1 LKFLKNRC
9 IIVIIREKGGLV
21 MTEKRENWGSKLGLI
36 LAMAGN
42 AVGLGNF
49 WRYPYQAAANGGG
62 AFMIP
67 YFGALILMGLPLMF
81 IEWSLGRYGGK
92 YGHGSLGPMVYLQAR
107 EGIKPRTAAILGGI
121 AGGLALG
128 VTVLVNSYYNHI
140 IGWTFGYAFLS
151 LTGGYMDKAISTGEF
166 FVNYIQSPGLVFPF
180 WIFALL
186 VLAFA
191 VAGGIQKGIEVLAK
205 FMMPTIYVV
214 GAILIVRTM
223 TLGTPV
229 NPDWSPIAGLNFI
242 WSPRWDALSWK
253 AALAA
258 AGQIFFT
265 LSLGMGIICN
275 YASYLKPDDD
285 IVLSGVATV
294 SLNELAEVILGG
306 TIAIPIAYTY
316 LGEAGMQASIGLSF
330 ISLPNIFREMGG
342 GQIFGAFWF
351 ILLAFAGVTSAVAMY
366 NYIVALLEES
376 FGMAKKSAAALVF
389 FLYIAVGLPVC
400 LEPILT
406 KTADL
411 AYFTEVDN
419 WVGSY
424 LLVFLG
430 GLEAIVVGWLMGK
443 KGLDEINNGSYWK
456 LPEWFYKLFM
466 QFLTPVSI
474 ILLLIMST
482 RDYFIAGYFKAVPSF
497 VANSPQLVP
506 WVNGA
511 RIVMVIVVTLGFI
524 QAYKT
529 IKDKYSAELQSNE
542 VSIRK

>member
-1 LKFLKNRC
+1 
-9 IIVIIREKGGLV
+9 

-49 WRYPYQAAANGGG
+49 WRYPYTAAKNGGG
-62 AFMIP
+62 SFMIP
-67 YFGALILMGLPLMF
+67 YFAALILMGIPLMF
-81 IEWSLGRYGGK
+81 VEWSLGRYGGK

-107 EGIKPRTAAILGGI
+107 EGVKPRTAAILGGF
-121 AGGLALG
+121 AGAVALG

-140 IGWTFGYAFLS
+140 IGWTLGYAFES
-151 LTGGYMDKAISTGEF
+151 LTGGYMDQSVSTGEF
-166 FVNYIQSPGLVFPF
+166 FVNYIQSPALVFTF
-180 WIFALL
+180 WIIALA
-186 VLAFA
+186 VLYLA

-205 FMMPTIYVV
+205 FMMPTIYIF
-214 GAILIVRTM
+214 GAILIVRTL

-229 NPDWSPIAGLNFI
+229 NPDWSPIKGLDYI
-242 WSPRWDALSWK
+242 WSPRWQDLNWNS
-253 AALAA
+253 ALAA

-285 IVLSGVATV
+285 IVLSGFATV

-316 LGEAGMQASIGLSF
+316 LGPEGLSASIGLSF
-330 ISLPNIFREMGG
+330 ISLPNIFRTMGG
-342 GQIFGAFWF
+342 GQLMGAFWF
-351 ILLAFAGVTSAVAMY
+351 LLLAFAGITSAVAMY
-366 NYIVALLEES
+366 NYIVSLLEES
-376 FGMAKKSAAALVF
+376 FGMAKKKASLSVF
-389 FLYIAVGLPVC
+389 FLYILVGLPVA

-411 AYFTEVDN
+411 AYFSELDN
-419 WVGSY
+419 WVGTY
-424 LLVFLG
+424 LLVVLG
-430 GLEAIVVGWLMGK
+430 GLEIIVVGWLNGK
-443 KGLDEINNGSYWK
+443 NSLEEINRGGYWK
-456 LPEWFYKLFM
+456 LSGWFYKAFI

-474 ILLLIMST
+474 IVLLVMST
-482 RDYFIAGYFKAVPSF
+482 INQFKAGYFKLVPDF
-497 VANSPQLVP
+497 VAGTPVLIP
-506 WVNGA
+506 WVQGA
-511 RIVMVIVVTLGFI
+511 RVVMVLVLAFGFY

-529 IKDKYSAELQSNE
+529 VKEKYGVELESGN

>member
-1 LKFLKNRC
+1 
-9 IIVIIREKGGLV
+9 
-21 MTEKRENWGSKLGLI
+21 MAEKRENWGSKLGLI

-49 WRYPYQAAANGGG
+49 WRYPYQAAKNGGG

-67 YFGALILMGLPLMF
+67 YFGALILMGIPLMF
-81 IEWSLGRYGGK
+81 VEWNLGRYGGK
-92 YGHGSLGPMVYLQAR
+92 YGHGSLGPMIYLQAR
-107 EGIKPRTAAILGGI
+107 EGVKPKTAAILGGI
-121 AGGLALG
+121 AGAIALG

-140 IGWTFGYAFLS
+140 IGWTLGYAFLS
-151 LTGGYMDKAISTGEF
+151 VTGGYMDKAVSTGEF
-166 FVNYIQSPGLVFPF
+166 FVNYIQSPGLVFTF
-180 WIFALL
+180 WIIALAIL
-186 VLAFA
+186 YLA
-191 VAGGIQKGIEVLAK
+191 VSGGIQKGIETLAK
-205 FMMPTIYVV
+205 FMMPTIYVF
-214 GAILIVRTM
+214 GAILIIRTL
-223 TLGTPV
+223 TLGSPV

-242 WSPRWDALSWK
+242 WSPRWDALNWGS
-253 AALAA
+253 ALAA

-285 IVLSGVATV
+285 IVLSGIATV

-316 LGEAGMQASIGLSF
+316 LGEAGLGAGVGLSF
-330 ISLPNIFREMGG
+330 ISLPNIFREMSG

-351 ILLAFAGVTSAVAMY
+351 LLLAFAGITSAVAMY
-366 NYIVALLEES
+366 NYLVALLEES
-376 FGMAKKSAAALVF
+376 FGMAKKKASLVVF
-389 FLYIAVGLPVC
+389 FLYILVGLPVC

-419 WVGSY
+419 WVGVY
-424 LLVFLG
+424 LLVVLG
-430 GLEAIVVGWLMGK
+430 GLEAIVVGWLNGK
-443 KGLDEINNGSYWK
+443 NALEEINRGSYWK
-456 LPEWFYKLFM
+456 IPGWFYKVFI

-474 ILLLIMST
+474 VVLLIMST
-482 RDYFIAGYFKAVPSF
+482 KDYIKAGYFKMIPDF
-497 VANSPQLVP
+497 VAKTPVLVP
-506 WVNGA
+506 WVQAA
-511 RIVMVIVVTLGFI
+511 RFVVVGVLILGFI

-529 IKDKYSAELQSNE
+529 IKDKYSVELQTNQ

>member
-1 LKFLKNRC
+1 
-9 IIVIIREKGGLV
+9 
-21 MTEKRENWGSKLGLI
+21 MTEKRETWGSKLGLI

-49 WRYPYQAAANGGG
+49 WRYPYQAAKNGGG

-67 YFGALILMGLPLMF
+67 YFGALILMGIPLMF
-81 IEWSLGRYGGK
+81 VEWSLGRYGGK

-107 EGIKPRTAAILGGI
+107 EGVKPRTAAILGGL
-121 AGGLALG
+121 AGAIALG

-140 IGWTFGYAFLS
+140 IGWTLGYAYLS
-151 LTGGYMDKAISTGEF
+151 LTGGYMDKAKSTGEF
-166 FVNYIQSPGLVFPF
+166 FVNYVQSPGLVFTF
-180 WIFALL
+180 WIVALGIL
-186 VLAFA
+186 YLA
-191 VAGGIQKGIEVLAK
+191 VSGGIQRGIETLAK

-214 GAILIVRTM
+214 GAILIVRTL
-223 TLGTPV
+223 TLGSPV

-242 WSPRWDALSWK
+242 WSPRWDALNWG

-285 IVLSGVATV
+285 IVLSGIATV
-294 SLNELAEVILGG
+294 GLNELAEVILGG

-330 ISLPNIFREMGG
+330 ISLPNIFREMAG
-342 GQIFGAFWF
+342 GQIFGALWF
-351 ILLAFAGVTSAVAMY
+351 LLLAFAGITSAVAMY
-366 NYIVALLEES
+366 NYIVSLLEES
-376 FGMAKKSAAALVF
+376 FGMTKKKASLSVF
-389 FLYIAVGLPVC
+389 FLYILVGLPVA

-411 AYFTEVDN
+411 MYFTEVDN
-419 WVGSY
+419 WVGTY
-424 LLVFLG
+424 LLVALG
-430 GLEAIVVGWLMGK
+430 GLEAIVVGWLMGS
-443 KGLDEINNGSYWK
+443 KGLTEINKGSYWK
-456 LPEWFYKLFM
+456 VPGWFYKLFI

-474 ILLLIMST
+474 IILLIMST
-482 RDYFIAGYFKAVPSF
+482 RDYLKAGYFKWVPTF
-497 VANSPQLVP
+497 VEKTPQLVP
-506 WVNGA
+506 WVQAG
-511 RIVMVIVVTLGFI
+511 RLVVITVLVLGFI

-529 IKDKYSAELQSNE
+529 LKDKYGVELETNE

>member
-1 LKFLKNRC
+1 
-9 IIVIIREKGGLV
+9 
-21 MTEKRENWGSKLGLI
+21 MTEKRETWGSKLGLI

-49 WRYPYQAAANGGG
+49 WRYPYQAAKNGGG

-67 YFGALILMGLPLMF
+67 YFGALILMGIPLMF
-81 IEWSLGRYGGK
+81 VEWSLGRYGGK

-107 EGIKPRTAAILGGI
+107 EGVKPRTAAILGGV
-121 AGGLALG
+121 AGAIALG

-140 IGWTFGYAFLS
+140 IGWTLGYAFLS
-151 LTGGYMDKAISTGEF
+151 LTGGYMDKAVSTGEF
-166 FVNYIQSPGLVFPF
+166 FVNYIQSPGLVFTF
-180 WIFALL
+180 WIVALAIL
-186 VLAFA
+186 YFA
-191 VAGGIQKGIEVLAK
+191 VSGGIQRGIETLAK
-205 FMMPTIYVV
+205 WMMPTIYVV
-214 GAILIVRTM
+214 GAILIVRTL
-223 TLGTPV
+223 TLGSPV

-242 WSPRWDALSWK
+242 WSPRWEALNWG

-285 IVLSGVATV
+285 IVLSGIATV
-294 SLNELAEVILGG
+294 GLNELAEVILGG

-330 ISLPNIFREMGG
+330 ISLPNIFREMAG

-351 ILLAFAGVTSAVAMY
+351 ILLAFAGITSAVAMY
-366 NYIVALLEES
+366 NYIVSLLEES
-376 FGMAKKSAAALVF
+376 FGMTKKKASLSVF
-389 FLYIAVGLPVC
+389 FLYILVGLPVC

-406 KTADL
+406 NTADL

-419 WVGSY
+419 WVGTY
-424 LLVFLG
+424 LLVVLG
-430 GLEAIVVGWLMGK
+430 GLEAIVAGWLMGN
-443 KGLDEINNGSYWK
+443 KGLEEINRGSYWK
-456 LPEWFYKLFM
+456 VPGWFYKLFI

-482 RDYFIAGYFKAVPSF
+482 RDFIKAGYFKLVPDF
-497 VANSPQLVP
+497 VAKTPQLVP
-506 WVNGA
+506 WVQAG
-511 RIVMVIVVTLGFI
+511 RFVVITVLILGFV

-529 IKDKYSAELQSNE
+529 LKEKYAVELESNV

>member
-1 LKFLKNRC
+1 
-9 IIVIIREKGGLV
+9 
-21 MTEKRENWGSKLGLI
+21 MAEKRENWGSKLGLI

-49 WRYPYQAAANGGG
+49 WRYPYQAAKNGGG

-67 YFGALILMGLPLMF
+67 YFCALILMGLPLMF
-81 IEWSLGRYGGK
+81 VEWNLGRYGGK
-92 YGHGSLGPMVYLQAR
+92 YGHGSLGPMIYLQAR
-107 EGIKPRTAAILGGI
+107 ETVKPKTAAIIGGV
-121 AGGLALG
+121 AGAIALG

-140 IGWTFGYAFLS
+140 IGWTLGYAAMS
-151 LTGGYMDKAISTGEF
+151 LTGGYMGEGVDTGAY
-166 FVNYIQSPGLVFPF
+166 FVNYVQNPVMVFTF
-180 WIFALL
+180 WIIALGIL
-186 VLAFA
+186 YFA
-191 VAGGIQKGIEVLAK
+191 VSGGIQKGIEVLAK
-205 FMMPTIYVV
+205 FMMPTIYLF
-214 GAILIVRTM
+214 GAILIVRTL

-242 WSPRWDALSWK
+242 WSPRWEALNWR

-285 IVLSGVATV
+285 IVLSGIATV
-294 SLNELAEVILGG
+294 GLNEMAEVIMGG

-316 LGEAGMQASIGLSF
+316 LGEAGMQAGVGLSF
-330 ISLPNIFREMGG
+330 ISLPNIFRVMGG
-342 GQIFGAFWF
+342 GQIFGFVWF
-351 ILLAFAGVTSAVAMY
+351 IILAFAGITSAVAMY
-366 NYIVALLEES
+366 NYIVSLLEES
-376 FGMAKKSAAALVF
+376 FGMAKKKASLAVF
-389 FLYIAVGLPVC
+389 FLYIAVGMPVA

-419 WVGSY
+419 WVGTY
-424 LLVFLG
+424 LLVVLG
-430 GLEAIVVGWLMGK
+430 GLEAIVVGWLNGK
-443 KGLDEINNGSYWK
+443 NALEEMNRGSYWK
-456 LPEWFYKLFM
+456 IPGWFYKLFI

-474 ILLLIMST
+474 IILLIMST
-482 RDYFIAGYFKAVPSF
+482 KDYITAGYFKLVPSF

-506 WVNGA
+506 WVNGG
-511 RIVMVIVVTLGFI
+511 RIVVVTVLILGFV

-529 IKDKYSAELQSNE
+529 IKDKYLIEFQTNQI
-542 VSIRK
+542 SIRK